1 MAVWHTKCAC
11 LAKRNNRKKTIFIC
25 IFQVVIKHT
34 ECHTS
39 RAAAEKK
46 TIISK
51 TRSNHYSNV
60 KQSECAFFS
69 CFLVGKGLSLECG
82 GCCFSL
88 SLPSF
93 KSTSLLL
100 WLMSALKKK
109 NKNALTAT
117 SCSHIERGAPL
128 NCNKINLNEQKF
140 VSYSYSYVYILTLIV
155 CLSCTFSTYELS
167 CNDMKTRKNNPV
179 IITIH
184 FVAFVR
190 KRKKQ
195 FVLEQVHF
203 TYIHTTLERNT

>member
-1 MAVWHTKCAC
+1 MNILLWMMASSYFWFRERLSHSYERGNLNVLFSNNMLGVNIKSLAFRVLCIFYLSNTHITYSFSWLFDTQNVRVWQREITE
-11 LAKRNNRKKTIFIC
+11 KKTIFIC

-60 KQSECAFFS
+60 KQSACSFFS

-109 NKNALTAT
+109 TKMLWLQHHAVT
-117 SCSHIERGAPL
+117 SNVVHHW
-128 NCNKINLNEQKF
+128 
-140 VSYSYSYVYILTLIV
+140 IV
-155 CLSCTFSTYELS
+155 T
-167 CNDMKTRKNNPV
+167 K
-179 IITIH
+179 
-184 FVAFVR
+184 
-190 KRKKQ
+190 
-195 FVLEQVHF
+195 
-203 TYIHTTLERNT
+203 

>member
-1 MAVWHTKCAC
+1 MYILFVEQTHNIFIFMAVWHTKCAC

-109 NKNALTAT
+109 TKMLWLQHHAVT
-117 SCSHIERGAPL
+117 SNVVHHW
-128 NCNKINLNEQKF
+128 
-140 VSYSYSYVYILTLIV
+140 IV
-155 CLSCTFSTYELS
+155 T
-167 CNDMKTRKNNPV
+167 K
-179 IITIH
+179 
-184 FVAFVR
+184 
-190 KRKKQ
+190 
-195 FVLEQVHF
+195 
-203 TYIHTTLERNT
+203 

>member
-1 MAVWHTKCAC
+1 MCFFF
-11 LAKRNNRKKTIFIC
+11 LF
-25 IFQVVIKHT
+25 
-34 ECHTS
+34 S
-39 RAAAEKK
+39 RWQ
-46 TIISK
+46 
-51 TRSNHYSNV
+51 RS
-60 KQSECAFFS
+60 EFRMWW
-69 CFLVGKGLSLECG
+69 
-82 GCCFSL
+82 
-88 SLPSF
+88 
-93 KSTSLLL
+93 LLL
-100 WLMSALKKK
+100 LALAPIIQIYLIIIMTYECIEKK

-155 CLSCTFSTYELS
+155 CLWCTFSTYELS